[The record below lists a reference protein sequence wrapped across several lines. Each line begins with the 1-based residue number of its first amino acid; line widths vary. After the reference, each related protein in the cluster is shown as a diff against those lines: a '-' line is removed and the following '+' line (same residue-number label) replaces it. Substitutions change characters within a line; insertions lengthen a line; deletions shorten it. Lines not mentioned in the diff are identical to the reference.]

1 MSETPKS
8 LTTDE
13 ESKVIAYFQELT
25 DQPGGQS
32 AFLHHLTGVLL
43 MIDAG
48 LRLSECTG
56 LCWNNV
62 SIGDNLAD
70 AITVPAAIAKGQRE
84 RIIPM
89 TERLKKNLILLKE
102 IHKKCFN
109 VPVGYVKKSPLGYKL
124 LPIVRHKSKLYATSN
139 RQMERHL
146 LAAGSVSIGR
156 HLTPHMLRHTFATK
170 LMRITNIRT
179 VQELLGHKRLSS
191 TQIYTHPSQEDL
203 RKAVELL

>member
-25 DQPGGQS
+25 DPPGGQS

-70 AITVPAAIAKGQRE
+70 AITVPTAIAKGQRE

-102 IHKKCFN
+102 IHKK
-109 VPVGYVKKSPLGYKL
+109 SPMGYKL

-146 LAAGSVSIGR
+146 FAAGSISIGR

-203 RKAVELL
+203 RKAVGLL